1 MSTVQHEA
9 PFTPDQEHLPDQY
22 QELTDR
28 INRLKDAIDGDKQ
41 NVTQRTETVNNLQV
55 SDEVTVLD
63 ANMDSLKANYDQ
75 TMQALKQSRKEAV
88 ARITNEALADAKQD
102 LRNVRA
108 ELKNHRSDLQ
118 ESEDNLNLVCD
129 AMAHRLQGRD

>member
-1 MSTVQHEA
+1 MSAAHHEA

-41 NVTQRTETVNNLQV
+41 NVTQRTETVDNLQT
-55 SDEVTVLD
+55 SDEITALD
-63 ANMDSLKANYDQ
+63 ANIASIKTNYEQ
-75 TMQALKQSRKEAV
+75 TMKALKQSRQEAV
-88 ARITNEALADAKQD
+88 ARIANEALADAKQD
-102 LRNVRA
+102 LRDARA

-129 AMAHRLQGRD
+129 AMAHRLQDRD